1 MNVKVNQPQPQTQK
15 QTPNQTNP
23 LNNLNLQPQLQIN
36 QNVVELLQ
44 QLLEKVTNTRQQIQQ
59 QLNSQGLYPQSQQN
73 NLSLSNNN
81 GEFIVKANMK
91 ASYIA
96 LRLEQVLMSRKK
108 VTLSGLGYA
117 IPSLLDAVML
127 IRKDLEKQG
136 IYVNISIELFEKE
149 VVSAK
154 VGAKK
159 SIVTGLRATLTI

>member
-1 MNVKVNQPQPQTQK
+1 MNVKVTQPQTQK

-23 LNNLNLQPQLQIN
+23 LNNLNPQPQLQIN

-44 QLLEKVTNTRQQIQQ
+44 QLLEKVTNARQQIQQ

-127 IRKDLEKQG
+127 IRKDLGKQG
-136 IYVNISIELFEKE
+136 INVNISIELFEKE
-149 VVSAK
+149 VV
-154 VGAKK
+154 GAKK
-159 SIVTGLRATLTI
+159 RIVSGLRATLTI

>member
-1 MNVKVNQPQPQTQK
+1 MNVKVNQPQSQTQK
-15 QTPNQTNP
+15 QTSNQTNP

-44 QLLEKVTNTRQQIQQ
+44 QLLEKVTNARQQIQQ

-127 IRKDLEKQG
+127 IRKDLGKQG
-136 IYVNISIELFEKE
+136 INVNISIELFEKE
-149 VVSAK
+149 V

>member
-1 MNVKVNQPQPQTQK
+1 
-15 QTPNQTNP
+15 
-23 LNNLNLQPQLQIN
+23 
-36 QNVVELLQ
+36 
-44 QLLEKVTNTRQQIQQ
+44 
-59 QLNSQGLYPQSQQN
+59 
-73 NLSLSNNN
+73 
-81 GEFIVKANMK
+81 MK

-127 IRKDLEKQG
+127 IRKDLGKQG
-136 IYVNISIELFEKE
+136 INVNISIELFEKE
-149 VVSAK
+149 V